1 MATLRIYYRLFLR
14 SLRSLVALGKRYLKL
29 SHCIVIALIV
39 ALGLFNAG
47 TGIKPHIKQ
56 HNREKNIVKTFNNWW
71 DDVGAAQFRLV
82 GLEPTD
88 QIKSEEFE
96 RYREK
101 YLAQNPSY
109 IIEDRLPGMR
119 VQFRNWW
126 ELEGGKIAWT
136 QKHKNYMPT
145 EDDFNREQ
153 EKWINKFTDKFPRY
167 GLAFVPKRA
176 QYERLLTSWALFP
189 SVPSYF
195 IFAGFFFFAFY
206 RMQPRWKMYITAG
219 FIALFAVGGGFLVDI
234 LCSTSFFDHY
244 ASERYMGMSLALCF
258 MLGAAAFA
266 PKKELAPQIVTAVSI
281 VGLILDILV
290 NWMVNP
296 GIFGAVA
303 ILSPVCFGLG
313 ALAGLKIET
322 RRKTTAEIH
331 AEALAERLRD
341 NANRNPMAERKAKTR
356 KQIDEGFALLKA
368 AEMDN
373 AQRLLS
379 QALTSLLQEHPVD
392 KLAVKGLVDKLTGP
406 KVFIE
411 FSSNQW
417 LEWGEIAKSK
427 NAPEAAIVLLK
438 KGLTLEKDANFARR
452 ALFTLGEICVNNNI
466 EKREGLARLQKVIDM
481 NGNDILAKQAQKM
494 IEMNTPKNEPDD
506 EPDSDDEQ
514 S

>member
-1 MATLRIYYRLFLR
+1 MATLKIYYKLFLN
-14 SLRSLVALGKRYLKL
+14 SLRAFIALCKRHLKL
-29 SHCIVIALIV
+29 SHCIVIALILG
-39 ALGLFNAG
+39 LGLFNAG

-82 GLEPTD
+82 GLEPTE
-88 QIKSEEFE
+88 QIKAEEFE

-126 ELEGGKIAWT
+126 ELEGGKTAYS
-136 QKHKNYMPT
+136 QKHQNFMPT

-153 EKWINKFTDKFPRY
+153 EKWINKYTDKFPRY

-176 QYERLLTSWALFP
+176 QYERLFTSWMLFP
-189 SVPSYF
+189 SVLSYL

-219 FIALFAVGGGFLVDI
+219 FVVLFAVGGGFLVDF

-244 ASERYMGMSLALCF
+244 ATERYMGMSLALCF
-258 MLGAAAFA
+258 MLGATAFA

-290 NWMVNP
+290 NWIVNP

-303 ILSPVCFGLG
+303 ILSPICFGLG
-313 ALAGLKIET
+313 ALAGIKIET

-341 NANRNPMAERKAKTR
+341 NTNRNPMAERKAKTR
-356 KQIDEGFALLKA
+356 KLISEGFSLLKA
-368 AEMDN
+368 AETEN

-379 QALTSLLQEHPVD
+379 QALNSLLQEHPID
-392 KLAVKGLVDKLTGP
+392 KLAVKDLVDKLTGP

-452 ALFTLGEICVNNNI
+452 ALYTLGETCVNNNI
-466 EKREGLARLQKVIDM
+466 EKSEGLARLKKVIEM

-494 IEMNTPKNEPDD
+494 IEIHGPKKEQESNE
-506 EPDSDDEQ
+506 ESEEE